1 MSCCNCCYWNT
12 GKTMQIILKYWEK
25 KRADKKVATTTKH
38 IKCWVGLNQK
48 HVRNIATWQHWCFR
62 IVYTF
67 EAFVCSVQRW
77 NQFQNYLIKTI
88 ETVFISLAIY
98 ITNNWFSYGEWN
110 ECRYMYIEACMWQS
124 PSMTNSKRQGRWPL
138 KSPPLS
144 PNHFKLLILCKN
156 FVCVK

>member
-1 MSCCNCCYWNT
+1 M
-12 GKTMQIILKYWEK
+12 
-25 KRADKKVATTTKH
+25 
-38 IKCWVGLNQK
+38 
-48 HVRNIATWQHWCFR
+48 
-62 IVYTF
+62 
-67 EAFVCSVQRW
+67 CSVQRW

-98 ITNNWFSYGEWN
+98 ITNNWISYGEWN

-124 PSMTNSKRQGRWPL
+124 PSMTNSKWQGRWSL

-156 FVCVK
+156 FVCVKSKIIIFFFIQINTCHWCIFLTLKHNIMTSIRNSPVFEVNVCIQE

>member
-62 IVYTF
+62 IVYI
-67 EAFVCSVQRW
+67 FVKFPLKHLCAVCKDGINFKIFDKDHW
-77 NQFQNYLIKTI
+77 NSF
-88 ETVFISLAIY
+88 Y
-98 ITNNWFSYGEWN
+98 IFSYLHYEQLDQLWGVEWMQIHV
-110 ECRYMYIEACMWQS
+110 YWGLYV
-124 PSMTNSKRQGRWPL
+124 T
-138 KSPPLS
+138 
-144 PNHFKLLILCKN
+144 
-156 FVCVK
+156 VT